1 MAKTNFS
8 KVELALEEG
17 LRKMTV
23 SRLCELADISAG
35 IGQSQEE
42 SKDTLTKAQRLL
54 IRRIQLDLMRLRKK
68 DSKIYAKL
76 KIKKSELAKKFEN
89 PESLSKED
97 WKKLKALRK
106 KTKAMIQTLYPES
119 SDEELVE
126 KEQER
131 HVTKRFNVN
140 EKWLPLK

>member
-1 MAKTNFS
+1 MAKTNFT

-23 SRLCELADISAG
+23 SRLCELADIAAG
-35 IGQSQEE
+35 IGQSEQSEE
-42 SKDTLTKAQRLL
+42 TLTKAQRLL

-76 KIKKSELAKKFEN
+76 KIKKSELTKKLED
-89 PESLSKED
+89 PESLTKDD
-97 WKKLKALRK
+97 WKELKALRK
-106 KTKAMIQTLYPES
+106 KTKTMIETYYPKS
-119 SDEELVE
+119 SNE
-126 KEQER
+126 KLIEHEQER

>member
-23 SRLCELADISAG
+23 SRLCELADIAAG
-35 IGQSQEE
+35 IGQSEEQE
-42 SKDTLTKAQRLL
+42 DTLTKAQRLL

-76 KIKKSELAKKFEN
+76 KIKKSELTKKLDN
-89 PESLSKED
+89 PEGLSKDD
-97 WKKLKALRK
+97 WKMLRGLRK
-106 KTKAMIQTLYPES
+106 KTKEMIQTLYPKS
-119 SDEELVE
+119 TDEELIEQQQE
-126 KEQER
+126 K
-131 HVTKRFNVN
+131 HITKRFNVN